1 MKILHKPLL
10 RRVIL
15 LVSVFALILTY
26 YCAAVSAVDVI
37 KGDYN
42 GDGIVTTSDARAIL
56 RIAIGV
62 QSESDGEVL
71 FRCDSNDDGSLT
83 SGDAR
88 RALRVAIAL
97 EEAIRVTSEP
107 VATGEVSATAAEDNT
122 TSAANT
128 TPTTSPVLNTT
139 SVFLPVDDVYM
150 DKPAYP
156 AVPSYEIQPNTFV
169 FICYGY
175 GHGVGLSQYG
185 AIAMARH
192 GYSYTQILAH
202 YYQGITIVKE
212 TIPVSESILYTGETV
227 DTVELLCRV
236 VQQEIAGITRETD
249 AEALKAQAV
258 AAYTLLKSH
267 NFALP
272 NQYTMAY
279 APSMSS
285 VRSDVIAAVQAVL
298 GEYLTYNGQLIS
310 TPFFA
315 YSAGVTTDA
324 STVWGGDNPYLK
336 PVTSYYDIE
345 VEKYAGY
352 RSLITV
358 ESFSADE
365 MAQRIHAYS
374 STIQLQDDPAQW
386 LQILAHDCAVS
397 GEIGYVSAMRIGDR
411 VLDRCAGQ
419 ILRMNIL
426 DLDIDSHCFSLI
438 YYDENCQPHSCN
450 AVTPG
455 VS

>member
-1 MKILHKPLL
+1 M
-10 RRVIL
+10 
-15 LVSVFALILTY
+15 
-26 YCAAVSAVDVI
+26 
-37 KGDYN
+37 
-42 GDGIVTTSDARAIL
+42 
-56 RIAIGV
+56 
-62 QSESDGEVL
+62 
-71 FRCDSNDDGSLT
+71 
-83 SGDAR
+83 
-88 RALRVAIAL
+88 
-97 EEAIRVTSEP
+97 
-107 VATGEVSATAAEDNT
+107 
-122 TSAANT
+122 
-128 TPTTSPVLNTT
+128 
-139 SVFLPVDDVYM
+139 
-150 DKPAYP
+150 
-156 AVPSYEIQPNTFV
+156 
-169 FICYGY
+169 
-175 GHGVGLSQYG
+175 
-185 AIAMARH
+185 
-192 GYSYTQILAH
+192 
-202 YYQGITIVKE
+202 
-212 TIPVSESILYTGETV
+212 
-227 DTVELLCRV
+227 
-236 VQQEIAGITRETD
+236 
-249 AEALKAQAV
+249 
-258 AAYTLLKSH
+258 
-267 NFALP
+267 
-272 NQYTMAY
+272 
-279 APSMSS
+279 
-285 VRSDVIAAVQAVL
+285 
-298 GEYLTYNGQLIS
+298 IS

-324 STVWGGDNPYLK
+324 STVWGGDYPYLK

-397 GEIGYVSAMRIGDR
+397 GEIGYVSAMRIGDW